1 MEDDRWIKEPDKKDK
16 KNHSKFIIVV
26 VLIGVALAALI
37 ALLHEGEPKVQ
48 ALSLDKTSLTL
59 GVDESD
65 RLIVIVMP
73 EKAQPELVW
82 ESSDDHIV
90 RVTDGVVRAYHPGN
104 AVVKVSVK
112 DQQDIFAVCEY
123 TVEQSEVDTLTLDI
137 LEDPLILRPGG
148 HQQLTV
154 KITPESPDEII
165 VWSSTNESVAR
176 VSPRGKVE
184 ALKVGFAYIIA
195 TSERTGAADTAT
207 VSVEGSGVS
216 SAIATPVSA
225 PTPSQ
230 TATTQPAPATT
241 SKPTP
246 AATSKSAP
254 VTASKSTSTATSKSV
269 PATTLKSAQV
279 NASRSAQ
286 TAAAKPAPATTS
298 KPTPAATS
306 KSAPVTASKS
316 TSAATSKSVPA
327 TTLKSAPVNVSK
339 SAQTA
344 AAKPAP
350 VKNSKPSQTAA
361 ANPVSAT
368 TSKSVPATTT
378 KATTTASS
386 KPAPAKTAK
395 TVAATATKS
404 TGTKNLG
411 YATYKGN
418 WPDDVNGRMEFKTS
432 HVIDSRDPKGRVAQ
446 PGDYVVG
453 EWSEGHLVQGIWYG
467 ADNKAKGSILIG
479 K

>member
-37 ALLHEGEPKVQ
+37 ALLHEREPKVQ
-48 ALSLDKTSLTL
+48 ALTLDKTSVTL

-82 ESSDDHIV
+82 ESSDSNIV
-90 RVTDGVVRAYHPGN
+90 RVTDGVVMAYHPGN

-112 DQQDIFAVCEY
+112 DQKDLFAVCEY
-123 TVEQSEVDTLTLDI
+123 TVEQPEVDTLTLDI

-195 TSERTGAADTAT
+195 TSERTGAADTAS

-225 PTPSQ
+225 PNPSQ
-230 TATTQPAPATT
+230 TVTTQPTQTTASNSVPASA
-241 SKPTP
+241 SKPTL
-246 AATSKSAP
+246 AATSKP
-254 VTASKSTSTATSKSV
+254 V
-269 PATTLKSAQV
+269 PTT
-279 NASRSAQ
+279 
-286 TAAAKPAPATTS
+286 
-298 KPTPAATS
+298 TS

-327 TTLKSAPVNVSK
+327 TTLKSTPVNASKPTQTATAKPAPVNNSK
-339 SAQTA
+339 PAQTA
-344 AAKPAP
+344 AAKSVSATIP
-350 VKNSKPSQTAA
+350 KT
-361 ANPVSAT
+361 VSAT
-368 TSKSVPATTT
+368 TTKTTP
-378 KATTTASS
+378 TTSS
-386 KPAPAKTAK
+386 KPAPAKAAK
-395 TVAATATKS
+395 TVAATTAKS
-404 TGTKNLG
+404 SGTKNLG

>member
-26 VLIGVALAALI
+26 VLIGVALAALV

-48 ALSLDKTSLTL
+48 ALTLDKTSVTI

-82 ESSDDHIV
+82 ESSDDNIV
-90 RVTDGVVRAYHPGN
+90 RVTDGVVMACHPGN

-112 DQQDIFAVCEY
+112 DQKDLFAVCEY
-123 TVEQSEVDTLTLDI
+123 TVEQPEVDTLTLDI

-154 KITPESPDEII
+154 KITPESPDEVI
-165 VWSSTNESVAR
+165 VWSSTNASVAR

-184 ALKVGFAYIIA
+184 ALKVGYAYIIA
-195 TSERTGAADTAT
+195 TSERTGAADTAS

-216 SAIATPVSA
+216 SAIATPVSTPSPSQKA
-225 PTPSQ
+225 STQPTP
-230 TATTQPAPATT
+230 TAT

-246 AATSKSAP
+246 
-254 VTASKSTSTATSKSV
+254 
-269 PATTLKSAQV
+269 
-279 NASRSAQ
+279 
-286 TAAAKPAPATTS
+286 
-298 KPTPAATS
+298 
-306 KSAPVTASKS
+306 
-316 TSAATSKSVPA
+316 
-327 TTLKSAPVNVSK
+327 
-339 SAQTA
+339 
-344 AAKPAP
+344 
-350 VKNSKPSQTAA
+350 
-361 ANPVSAT
+361 AT
-368 TSKSVPATTT
+368 TSKSVPAATPKSAPVKASKPAQTATSKPVSVTTS
-378 KATTTASS
+378 KSVPAATSKTTPTASS

-395 TVAATATKS
+395 TVSTTVAKS
-404 TGTKNLG
+404 TGSKDLG
-411 YATYKGN
+411 YATYKGK

-453 EWSEGHLVQGIWYG
+453 EWSEGHLVQGVWYG

>member
-1 MEDDRWIKEPDKKDK
+1 MLLTRCIGPCIALDVNDMEDDRWIKEPDKKDK

-37 ALLHEGEPKVQ
+37 ALLHEREPKVQ
-48 ALSLDKTSLTL
+48 ALTLDKTSVTL
-59 GVDESD
+59 GIDESD

-82 ESSDDHIV
+82 ESSDDNIV
-90 RVTDGVVRAYHPGN
+90 RVTDGVVRAYHPGD

-123 TVEQSEVDTLTLDI
+123 TVEQPEVDTLTLDI

-148 HQQLTV
+148 HQLLTV
-154 KITPESPDEII
+154 KITPESPDETI

-184 ALKVGFAYIIA
+184 AIKVGFAKIIA
-195 TSERTGAADTAT
+195 TSERTGTADTAS

-225 PTPSQ
+225 PNPNQ
-230 TATTQPAPATT
+230 TTTT
-241 SKPTP
+241 
-246 AATSKSAP
+246 
-254 VTASKSTSTATSKSV
+254 
-269 PATTLKSAQV
+269 
-279 NASRSAQ
+279 
-286 TAAAKPAPATTS
+286 KPAPATASNPAPATVS
-298 KPTPAATS
+298 KPTPVATS
-306 KSAPVTASKS
+306 KPVPVTAPKS

-327 TTLKSAPVNVSK
+327 TTPKPAPVNASK
-339 SAQTA
+339 PTQTA
-344 AAKPAP
+344 TAKPVP
-350 VKNSKPSQTAA
+350 VKNSKPAQTTAA
-361 ANPVSAT
+361 KSVSAT
-368 TSKSVPATTT
+368 TPKSVAATTT
-378 KATTTASS
+378 KTTPTTSS
-386 KPAPAKTAK
+386 KPTPAKTAK
-395 TVAATATKS
+395 TVATAAAKS

>member
-26 VLIGVALAALI
+26 VLIAVALAALI

-154 KITPESPDEII
+154 KITPESPDETII
-165 VWSSTNESVAR
+165 WSSTNESVAR

-216 SAIATPVSA
+216 STIATPVSA
-225 PTPSQ
+225 SNPNQ
-230 TATTQPAPATT
+230 TATTKPAPAAASNPVPASA

-246 AATSKSAP
+246 AATSKP
-254 VTASKSTSTATSKSV
+254 VPT
-269 PATTLKSAQV
+269 
-279 NASRSAQ
+279 
-286 TAAAKPAPATTS
+286 TTS
-298 KPTPAATS
+298 KPAT
-306 KSAPVTASKS
+306 VTASKS
-316 TSAATSKSVPA
+316 TSAATSKSVPV
-327 TTLKSAPVNVSK
+327 TTLKSAPVNASK
-339 SAQTA
+339 PTQTV
-344 AAKPAP
+344 AAKPT
-350 VKNSKPSQTAA
+350 QTATA
-361 ANPVSAT
+361 KPAQTSSAKPVSAT
-368 TSKSVPATTT
+368 TPKTVSATTT
-378 KATTTASS
+378 KTTPTTSS
-386 KPAPAKTAK
+386 KPAPAKAVKSAPTTA
-395 TVAATATKS
+395 AKS
-404 TGTKNLG
+404 TGSKNLG

>member
-37 ALLHEGEPKVQ
+37 ALLHEREPKVQ
-48 ALSLDKTSLTL
+48 ALTLDKTNVTL
-59 GVDESD
+59 GIDESD
-65 RLIVIVMP
+65 RLIVIVLP

-82 ESSDDHIV
+82 ESSDDNIV
-90 RVTDGVVRAYHPGN
+90 RVTDGVVRAYHPGD

-123 TVEQSEVDTLTLDI
+123 TVEQPEVDTLTLDI

-154 KITPESPDEII
+154 KITPESPDEKI

-176 VSPRGKVE
+176 VTPRGKVE
-184 ALKVGFAYIIA
+184 ALKVGYAYIIA

-216 SAIATPVSA
+216 SAIVTPVSA
-225 PTPSQ
+225 SNPNQ
-230 TATTQPAPATT
+230 TA
-241 SKPTP
+241 
-246 AATSKSAP
+246 
-254 VTASKSTSTATSKSV
+254 ST
-269 PATTLKSAQV
+269 
-279 NASRSAQ
+279 
-286 TAAAKPAPATTS
+286 KPAPATVSNPAPASAS
-298 KPTPAATS
+298 KPTPTTTS
-306 KSAPVTASKS
+306 KPATVTASKS

-327 TTLKSAPVNVSK
+327 TTLKSAPLNASK
-339 SAQTA
+339 PTQTV
-344 AAKPAP
+344 AAKPT
-350 VKNSKPSQTAA
+350 QTATAKPAQTSA
-361 ANPVSAT
+361 AKPVSAT
-368 TSKSVPATTT
+368 TPKTVSATTT
-378 KATTTASS
+378 KTTPTTSS

-395 TVAATATKS
+395 TVATTAKS
-404 TGTKNLG
+404 SGTKNLG

>member
-1 MEDDRWIKEPDKKDK
+1 MLLTRCIGPCIALDVTDMEDDRWIKEPDKKDK

-37 ALLHEGEPKVQ
+37 ALLHEREPKVQ
-48 ALSLDKTSLTL
+48 ALTLDKTSVTL

-82 ESSDDHIV
+82 ESSDSNIV
-90 RVTDGVVRAYHPGN
+90 RVTDGVVMAYHPGN

-112 DQQDIFAVCEY
+112 DQKDLFAVCEY
-123 TVEQSEVDTLTLDI
+123 TVEQPEVDTLTLDI

-184 ALKVGFAYIIA
+184 ALKVGYAYIIA
-195 TSERTGAADTAT
+195 TSERTGAADTAS

-225 PTPSQ
+225 PNPSQ
-230 TATTQPAPATT
+230 TVTTQPTQITASNSVPASA

-246 AATSKSAP
+246 AATSKSVP
-254 VTASKSTSTATSKSV
+254 TATSKSV
-269 PATTLKSAQV
+269 PT
-279 NASRSAQ
+279 
-286 TAAAKPAPATTS
+286 
-298 KPTPAATS
+298 ATS

-327 TTLKSAPVNVSK
+327 TTLKSASVNASK

-350 VKNSKPSQTAA
+350 VKNSKPTQTATA
-361 ANPVSAT
+361 KPAQTVAVKPVSAT
-368 TSKSVPATTT
+368 MPKTVSATTT
-378 KATTTASS
+378 KTTPTTSS
-386 KPAPAKTAK
+386 KPAPAKAVKSAPTTA
-395 TVAATATKS
+395 AKS
-404 TGTKNLG
+404 TGSKNLG

>member
-1 MEDDRWIKEPDKKDK
+1 MLLTRCIGPCIALDVTDMEDDRWIKEPDKKDK

-37 ALLHEGEPKVQ
+37 ALLHEREPKVQ
-48 ALSLDKTSLTL
+48 ALTLDKTSVTL

-82 ESSDDHIV
+82 ESSDSNIV
-90 RVTDGVVRAYHPGN
+90 RVTDGVVMAYHPGN

-112 DQQDIFAVCEY
+112 DQKDLFAVCEY
-123 TVEQSEVDTLTLDI
+123 TVEQPEVDTLTLDI

-195 TSERTGAADTAT
+195 TSERTGAADTAS

-225 PTPSQ
+225 PNPSQ
-230 TATTQPAPATT
+230 TATTQPTPTT
-241 SKPTP
+241 ASKPTP
-246 AATSKSAP
+246 
-254 VTASKSTSTATSKSV
+254 
-269 PATTLKSAQV
+269 TTMS
-279 NASRSAQ
+279 
-286 TAAAKPAPATTS
+286 KPAS
-298 KPTPAATS
+298 VIAA
-306 KSAPVTASKS
+306 KS

-327 TTLKSAPVNVSK
+327 ATLKSAPVNVSK
-339 SAQTA
+339 STQTA
-344 AAKPAP
+344 TAKPAQTVA
-350 VKNSKPSQTAA
+350 VK
-361 ANPVSAT
+361 PVSAT
-368 TSKSVPATTT
+368 MPKTVSATTT
-378 KATTTASS
+378 KTTPTTSS
-386 KPAPAKTAK
+386 KPAPAKAVKSAPTTA
-395 TVAATATKS
+395 AKS
-404 TGTKNLG
+404 TGSKNLG

>member
-37 ALLHEGEPKVQ
+37 ALLHGGEPKVQ
-48 ALSLDKTSLTL
+48 ALTLDKTSVTL
-59 GVDESD
+59 GIDESD

-82 ESSDDHIV
+82 ESSDDNIV

-104 AVVKVSVK
+104 AVVKVFVK
-112 DQQDIFAVCEY
+112 DQKDLFAVCEY
-123 TVEQSEVDTLTLDI
+123 TVEEPESDMQTLDI

-154 KITPESPDEII
+154 KITPESPDETII
-165 VWSSTNESVAR
+165 WSSTNESVAR

-195 TSERTGAADTAT
+195 TSERTGAADTAS

-225 PTPSQ
+225 PNPSQ
-230 TATTQPAPATT
+230 TVTTQPTQTTASNSVPASA

-246 AATSKSAP
+246 AATSKSVP
-254 VTASKSTSTATSKSV
+254 TATSKSV
-269 PATTLKSAQV
+269 P
-279 NASRSAQ
+279 
-286 TAAAKPAPATTS
+286 TAA
-298 KPTPAATS
+298 S
-306 KSAPVTASKS
+306 KSALVTASKS

-361 ANPVSAT
+361 AKPVSAT

>member
-37 ALLHEGEPKVQ
+37 ALLHGGEPKVQ
-48 ALSLDKTSLTL
+48 ALTLDKTSVTL
-59 GVDESD
+59 GIDESD

-82 ESSDDHIV
+82 ESSDDNIV

-104 AVVKVSVK
+104 AVVKVFVK
-112 DQQDIFAVCEY
+112 DQKDLFAVCEY
-123 TVEQSEVDTLTLDI
+123 TVEEPESDMQTLDI

-154 KITPESPDEII
+154 KITPESPDETII
-165 VWSSTNESVAR
+165 WSSTNESVAR

-286 TAAAKPAPATTS
+286 TAT
-298 KPTPAATS
+298 
-306 KSAPVTASKS
+306 
-316 TSAATSKSVPA
+316 
-327 TTLKSAPVNVSK
+327 
-339 SAQTA
+339 
-344 AAKPAP
+344 AKPAP
-350 VKNSKPSQTAA
+350 VKNSKPAQTVA

-378 KATTTASS
+378 KATPTASS

>member
-1 MEDDRWIKEPDKKDK
+1 MIANRPHFLEVKLRTLLTRCIGPCIALDVTYMEDDRWIKEPDKKDK

-26 VLIGVALAALI
+26 VLIGVALAVLI
-37 ALLHEGEPKVQ
+37 ALLHGGEPKVQ
-48 ALSLDKTSLTL
+48 ALTLDKTSVTL
-59 GVDESD
+59 GIDESD
-65 RLIVIVMP
+65 RLIVIVLP

-82 ESSDDHIV
+82 ESSDDNIV
-90 RVTDGVVRAYHPGN
+90 RVTDGVVRAYHPGD

-123 TVEQSEVDTLTLDI
+123 TVEQPEVDTLTLDI

-154 KITPESPDEII
+154 KITPESPDEKI

-184 ALKVGFAYIIA
+184 AIKVGFAKIIA
-195 TSERTGAADTAT
+195 TSERTGAADTAS

-216 SAIATPVSA
+216 SAIATPVLA
-225 PTPSQ
+225 PNPNQ
-230 TATTQPAPATT
+230 TTTT
-241 SKPTP
+241 
-246 AATSKSAP
+246 
-254 VTASKSTSTATSKSV
+254 
-269 PATTLKSAQV
+269 
-279 NASRSAQ
+279 
-286 TAAAKPAPATTS
+286 KPAPATASNPAPATVS
-298 KPTPAATS
+298 KPTPVATS
-306 KSAPVTASKS
+306 KPVPVTAPKS

-327 TTLKSAPVNVSK
+327 TTPKPAPVNASK
-339 SAQTA
+339 PTQTA
-344 AAKPAP
+344 TAKPVP
-350 VKNSKPSQTAA
+350 VKNSKPAQTTAA
-361 ANPVSAT
+361 KSVSAT
-368 TSKSVPATTT
+368 TPKSVAATATKTT
-378 KATTTASS
+378 PTTSS
-386 KPAPAKTAK
+386 KPAPAKAAK
-395 TVAATATKS
+395 TVSTTATKS
-404 TGTKNLG
+404 SGTKNLG